1 MRGNLAFIKE
11 IVLAMAESVFYLY
24 AFLWMI
30 KPKIANSMSDV
41 LKLFYLDFLRVNRK
55 DIEVVRLTDNELI
68 TRCKNPCPVLR
79 LSVLLKVDTKE
90 ACRKVSEPVCKYV
103 LRKMNPKLAFERNYG
118 WIRPFKE
125 SCEERI
131 YLNWKN

>member
-1 MRGNLAFIKE
+1 
-11 IVLAMAESVFYLY
+11 
-24 AFLWMI
+24 MI
-30 KPKIANSMSDV
+30 KPKIANSMSDA
-41 LKLFYLDFLRVNRK
+41 LKLFYRDFLRVNRK

-79 LSVLLKVDTKE
+79 LSVLPKVDTKE

-131 YLNWKN
+131 YLKW